1 MGEMNLSQYIE
12 QFLADVWQQLERF
25 YQQENDRISKTKDWS
40 RLHIGVNHY
49 IKVKWTSE
57 KLNKLQCGT
66 PHYGTI
72 SIYTYEPFSWRDDAY
87 KVAAGDYIQEISD
100 INQIEELFSALCAK
114 MDAVFQSDEYHA
126 RLFDYRLQ
134 LILEFE
140 HEGRAICYQKEL
152 LNNDKF
158 TLAKQTLATF
168 IETKVMA
175 DLPVCPGKK
184 DGFFFARCLVNPHF
198 FHQRV
203 ADIEPLMQKLLEKY
217 SGNEERLKQWIYDYT
232 LAFKAWAEE
241 YILSVYFEE
250 TGEYVT
256 KWILNSEARP
266 KQKELE
272 FFVYIALQ
280 IGSKE
285 PDTRMQYLELAQQLG
300 SQEAEDYLQNGSNH
314 FEHSRKS
321 ARFQGTANDIR
332 KLISIHIIVE
342 EEEAYR
348 EALQYIIDLLQAGFI
363 KGYSLQLESQ
373 EESYLPIQGLA
384 KTELH
389 QFFANCF
396 AYPNLFPLIA
406 DYAKVAMEEYAWYED
421 VEPSELS
428 AMPGTYAVFGL
439 GLYSDAYFPLV
450 QSYMSLVDSEHQL
463 VQNNYAE
470 AFLNMHELSVERMP
484 VLIDILLSAN
494 EGDLEQLKGIHVD
507 ELELLAE
514 LIHQLENKEDYQR
527 SYVLYQ
533 IFGNMEDLAQRI
545 KKESA
550 PIQEMLEKFLG
561 WMEDY

>member
-1 MGEMNLSQYIE
+1 MSQYIE

-25 YQQENDRISKTKDWS
+25 YQQENDRISNTKDWS
-40 RLHIGVNHY
+40 RLHIGVKHY
-49 IKVKWTSE
+49 VKVKWTSE
-57 KLNKLQCGT
+57 KLNKLQWGT

-72 SIYTYEPFSWRDDAY
+72 SIYTNEPFSWHDDAY
-87 KVAAGDYIQEISD
+87 KVAAGDYMQEITD

-114 MDAVFQSDEYHA
+114 MDTVFQSDEYHA
-126 RLFDYRLQ
+126 KLFDYRLQ

-140 HEGRAICYQKEL
+140 HDGREICYQKEL

-175 DLPVCPGKK
+175 DLPVCPAKK

-203 ADIEPLMQKLLEKY
+203 ADIEPIMQRLLEKY
-217 SGNEERLKQWIYDYT
+217 SGNEERLNQWKYDYT
-232 LAFKAWAEE
+232 SAFKDWAEE

-250 TGEYVT
+250 TGEYET
-256 KWILNSEARP
+256 KWILNSAARP

-285 PDTRMQYLELAQQLG
+285 PDTRKQYLELAQQLG
-300 SQEAEDYLQNGSNH
+300 SQEAEDYLQNGSDH
-314 FEHSRKS
+314 FEHRRKS
-321 ARFQGTANDIR
+321 ARFQGAANDIR
-332 KLISIHIIVE
+332 KFISIHIIVE
-342 EEEAYR
+342 EEETYR
-348 EALQYIIDLLQAGFI
+348 EALHYIIDLLQAGFV

-373 EESYLPIQGLA
+373 EENYLPIQGLA

-389 QFFANCF
+389 QFFANCL

-428 AMPGTYAVFGL
+428 TMPGTYAVFGL
-439 GLYSDAYFPLV
+439 GLFSDAYFPLV
-450 QSYMSLVDSEHQL
+450 QNYMSLVDSEHQL
-463 VQNNYAE
+463 VQNNYTE
-470 AFLNMHELSVERMP
+470 AFLNMHDLSVERMP

-494 EGDLEQLKGIHVD
+494 EGELEQLKSIHID

-533 IFGNMEDLAQRI
+533 IFGSMEDLAQRI
-545 KKESA
+545 EKESA
-550 PIQEMLEKFLG
+550 PIQEMLEKLLG

>member
-1 MGEMNLSQYIE
+1 MNLSQYLE
-12 QFLADVWQQLERF
+12 QFFADVWQQLERF
-25 YQQENDRISKTKDWS
+25 YQQENDRISKMKDWS
-40 RLHIGVNHY
+40 QLHIGVNHY
-49 IKVKWTSE
+49 VKVKWTSE
-57 KLNKLQCGT
+57 KLNKLQWGT

-72 SIYTYEPFSWRDDAY
+72 SIYTYEPFSWHDDAY
-87 KVAAGDYIQEISD
+87 RVAAGDYMQEITD

-114 MDAVFQSDEYHA
+114 IDSVFQSDEYHA
-126 RLFDYRLQ
+126 KLFDYRLQ

-140 HEGRAICYQKEL
+140 HEGREICYQKEL

-158 TLAKQTLATF
+158 TLAKQTLASF

-175 DLPVCPGKK
+175 DLPGCPAKK

-198 FHQRV
+198 FHQSV
-203 ADIEPLMQKLLEKY
+203 ADIDPLVQRLLVKY
-217 SGNEERLKQWIYDYT
+217 SGNEERLNQWIYDYT

-250 TGEYVT
+250 TGEYET

-266 KQKELE
+266 KQTELE

-280 IGSKE
+280 TGSKE
-285 PDTRMQYLELAQQLG
+285 PDTRKQYLELAQQLG
-300 SQEAEDYLQNGSNH
+300 SQEAEDYLQNGSDH
-314 FEHSRKS
+314 YEHRRKS
-321 ARFQGTANDIR
+321 ARFQGAANDIR
-332 KLISIHIIVE
+332 KFISIHIIVE

-348 EALQYIIDLLQAGFI
+348 EALHYIIDLLQAGFV

-373 EESYLPIQGLA
+373 EENYLPIQSLA

-389 QFFANCF
+389 QFFANCL

-439 GLYSDAYFPLV
+439 GLFSDAYFPLV

-470 AFLNMHELSVERMP
+470 ALLTMHDLSVERMP

-494 EGDLEQLKGIHVD
+494 EGELEQLKGIHID
-507 ELELLAE
+507 KLELLAE

-533 IFGNMEDLAQRI
+533 IFGSMEDLAQRI
-545 KKESA
+545 EKESA
-550 PIQEMLEKFLG
+550 PIQEMLEKLVG

>member
-1 MGEMNLSQYIE
+1 MSQCIE

-25 YQQENDRISKTKDWS
+25 YQQENDRISNTKDWS

-49 IKVKWTSE
+49 VKVKWTSE
-57 KLNKLQCGT
+57 KLNKLQWGT

-72 SIYTYEPFSWRDDAY
+72 SIYTYEPFSWHDDAY
-87 KVAAGDYIQEISD
+87 KVAAGDYMQEITD

-114 MDAVFQSDEYHA
+114 MDTVFQSDEYHA
-126 RLFDYRLQ
+126 KLFDYRLQ

-140 HEGRAICYQKEL
+140 HDGREICYQKEL

-168 IETKVMA
+168 IDTKVMA
-175 DLPVCPGKK
+175 DLPVCPTKK

-203 ADIEPLMQKLLEKY
+203 ADIEPIMQRLLEKY
-217 SGNEERLKQWIYDYT
+217 SGNEERLNQWIYDYT
-232 LAFKAWAEE
+232 SAFKDWAEE

-250 TGEYVT
+250 TGEYET

-285 PDTRMQYLELAQQLG
+285 PDTRKQYFELAQQLG
-300 SQEAEDYLQNGSNH
+300 SQEAEDYLQNGSDH
-314 FEHSRKS
+314 FEHRRKS
-321 ARFQGTANDIR
+321 ARFQGAANDIR
-332 KLISIHIIVE
+332 KFISIHIIVE

-348 EALQYIIDLLQAGFI
+348 EALHYIIDLLQAGFV

-373 EESYLPIQGLA
+373 EENYLPIQGLA

-389 QFFANCF
+389 HFFANCLT
-396 AYPNLFPLIA
+396 YPNLFSLIA

-439 GLYSDAYFPLV
+439 GLFSDAYFSLV

-470 AFLNMHELSVERMP
+470 AFLNMHDLSVERMP

-494 EGDLEQLKGIHVD
+494 EGELEQLKGIHVD

-533 IFGNMEDLAQRI
+533 IFGSMEDLAQRI
-545 KKESA
+545 EKESA
-550 PIQEMLEKFLG
+550 PIQEMLEKLLG

>member
-1 MGEMNLSQYIE
+1 MSQYIE

-40 RLHIGVNHY
+40 RLHIGVHHY
-49 IKVKWTSE
+49 VKVKWTSE
-57 KLNKLQCGT
+57 KLNKLQWGT

-72 SIYTYEPFSWRDDAY
+72 SMYTYEPFSWHDDAY
-87 KVAAGDYIQEISD
+87 KVAAGDYMQEITD
-100 INQIEELFSALCAK
+100 INQIEELFSALCTK
-114 MDAVFQSDEYHA
+114 MDTVFQSDEYHA
-126 RLFDYRLQ
+126 KLFDYRLQ
-134 LILEFE
+134 LKLEFE
-140 HEGRAICYQKEL
+140 HEGRAVCYQKEL

-175 DLPVCPGKK
+175 DLPVCPAKK

-198 FHQRV
+198 FHQSV
-203 ADIEPLMQKLLEKY
+203 ADIEPLVQRLLEKY
-217 SGNEERLKQWIYDYT
+217 SGNEERLNQWKYDYT
-232 LAFKAWAEE
+232 LAFKDWAEE

-250 TGEYVT
+250 TGQYET
-256 KWILNSEARP
+256 KWILNSAARP
-266 KQKELE
+266 KQQELK

-285 PDTRMQYLELAQQLG
+285 PDTRKQYLELAQQLG
-300 SQEAEDYLQNGSNH
+300 SQKAEDYLQKGSDH
-314 FEHSRKS
+314 FEHRRKS
-321 ARFQGTANDIR
+321 ARFQGAANDIQ
-332 KLISIHIIVE
+332 KFISIHIIVE

-348 EALQYIIDLLQAGFI
+348 EALHYIIDLLQAGFV

-373 EESYLPIQGLA
+373 EENYLPIQGLA

-389 QFFANCF
+389 QFFANCLT
-396 AYPNLFPLIA
+396 YPNLFPLIA

-470 AFLNMHELSVERMP
+470 AFLNMHDLSVERMP

-494 EGDLEQLKGIHVD
+494 EGELEQLKGIQVD
-507 ELELLAE
+507 KLELLAE

-533 IFGNMEDLAQRI
+533 IFGSMENLAQRI
-545 KKESA
+545 EKESA
-550 PIQEMLEKFLG
+550 PIQEMLEKLVG